1 MPWPHLPK
9 SRGPQVSSLSGSS
22 RVKPNRNSVRKK
34 EPQDSNEPCGL
45 EIMWEGPQCPDCHI
59 LLFHN
64 HALNHTLLSRAS
76 VIHSHPLPGAYRG
89 RHDLAS
95 TIDDASG
102 GSEREAHW
110 TFAASHYD
118 GFAGLIGR
126 NRARRIRR

>member
-9 SRGPQVSSLSGSS
+9 PRGP
-22 RVKPNRNSVRKK
+22 RVELIRIFPCKAKPKFAEK

-76 VIHSHPLPGAYRG
+76 VIHSHSLPGAYRG

-110 TFAASHYD
+110 TFAASHND
-118 GFAGLIGR
+118 GFAGLIGC